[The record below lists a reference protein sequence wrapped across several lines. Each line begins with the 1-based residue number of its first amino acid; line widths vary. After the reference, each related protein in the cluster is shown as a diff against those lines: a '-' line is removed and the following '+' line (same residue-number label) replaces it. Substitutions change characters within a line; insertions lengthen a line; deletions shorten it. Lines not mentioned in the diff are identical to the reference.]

1 MGRPKLWPST
11 EREGAQPQSWFR
23 EHSLSIFLVT
33 LLLVQ
38 TVAYWFAELPD
49 WRETQR
55 ALELSTSLWPGY
67 ALHFVAEYLVS
78 IVADTYGALLLVL
91 ASKWFFERGSAESK
105 DDDGARGSAAA
116 PS

>member
-11 EREGAQPQSWFR
+11 VRDAAGEKPWYR
-23 EHSLSIFLVT
+23 EHSLSLFLVG

-38 TVAYWFAELPD
+38 TVAYWYAELPD

-55 ALELSTSLWPGY
+55 ALRLSTTIWPGY

-105 DDDGARGSAAA
+105 SGTA
-116 PS
+116 

>member
-11 EREGAQPQSWFR
+11 ERDAEGEQSWYR
-23 EHSLSIFLVT
+23 EHSLSLFLVS

-38 TVAYWFAELPD
+38 TVAYWYAELPD
-49 WRETQR
+49 WRGTQEAHR
-55 ALELSTSLWPGY
+55 LSTAVWPGY
-67 ALHFVAEYLVS
+67 VLHFVAEYLVS

-105 DDDGARGSAAA
+105 SGST
-116 PS
+116 